1 MSWGAQ
7 EHAGFDSLKSTLES
21 EEKMFRPIRDWPLK
35 TRGKIKV
42 TIKKYATILYVSK
55 GPSEQ
60 PVEAKQAVSVSNNWQ

>member
-21 EEKMFRPIRDWPLK
+21 EEKFVPSNKRLTFKDKRKD
-35 TRGKIKV
+35 KV